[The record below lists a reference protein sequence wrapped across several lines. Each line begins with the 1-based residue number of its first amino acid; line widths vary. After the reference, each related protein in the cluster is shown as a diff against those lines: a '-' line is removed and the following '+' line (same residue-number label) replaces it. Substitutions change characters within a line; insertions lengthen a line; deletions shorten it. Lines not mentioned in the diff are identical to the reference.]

1 MTAMRTASVLLRWGA
16 LGTAIVT
23 AVVLFPWT
31 WANAGWFALAALG
44 LPVLVCLAP
53 VLAASARYAVV
64 AAWAAGGLL
73 LAWSLLLGLGV
84 GLYLLPAV
92 LVETAAAVTRQGAR
106 TAPT

>member
-1 MTAMRTASVLLRWGA
+1 MTAITSASVVLRWGA
-16 LGTAIVT
+16 LAIAIVT

-44 LPVLVCLAP
+44 LPVLVCLVP

-64 AAWAAGGLL
+64 VTWAAAGLL

-92 LVETAAAVTRQGAR
+92 LVETVAAVTLQGAR

>member
-1 MTAMRTASVLLRWGA
+1 MTAMRTAPVLLRWGA
-16 LGTAIVT
+16 LGLAAVT

-44 LPVLVCLAP
+44 LPVLICLAP
-53 VLAASARYAVV
+53 VLAAPARYAVV
-64 AAWAAGGLL
+64 VTWAAAGLL

-92 LVETAAAVTRQGAR
+92 LVETAAAVTLQGVR
-106 TAPT
+106 TAST